1 MAACIDRKTGK
12 ITLNIDKDDVERTQE
27 LVRQLLS
34 AARVVEGG
42 KRNVRSNQESH
53 GGAHAAQG
61 GNF

>member
-34 AARVVEGG
+34 AACVVEGG
-42 KRNVRSNQESH
+42 KKNV
-53 GGAHAAQG
+53 
-61 GNF
+61 